1 MAEQKL
7 YKRMTKIGIKPYPHG
22 DVVSNPC
29 SGKTIELNGMELSVY
44 DLLKGAEIYQNYSLL
59 NMCREWFMKYNI
71 DAYSTLID

>member
-7 YKRMTKIGIKPYPHG
+7 YKRMTNKGIKPYPHG
-22 DVVSNPC
+22 DVVSNPY

-44 DLLKGAEIYQNYSLL
+44 DLLIGAESIQDYSLL